1 MNFDEEAPPLLVNV
15 DGEDDESFEETK
27 SIKVP
32 ITIVTGKVPA
42 ISLVDFSDWESRI
55 SWSWKDY
62 LA

>member
-1 MNFDEEAPPLLVNV
+1 MNFDGEEEEAPPLLVNV
-15 DGEDDESFEETK
+15 DGEGDEETK

-42 ISLVDFSDWESRI
+42 ISRVDFSDWEYRI